1 MAVLS
6 HVGTCAIWRDRT
18 RVGRIEAEEV
28 DGEGYCCICAV
39 RLSIWL
45 FRTPDVLECQQ
56 QYKEPRAILLYVLN
70 PKDPKTAP
78 GIWPDTPRRLLPF
91 IVARLC
97 APDAV
102 VTAQPHVGVGR
113 NGFVAERFVGRDV
126 LPNLTGPPFTVA
138 RDGSLVF
145 AGQDPVQVEREC
157 IVDILSVL
165 EMAENDKHVELPGN
179 EDALRESG
187 MLSNL
192 YQVVEVRR
200 ALESAKRN
208 GLVVPTAAGL
218 RITEKR
224 RNWLRSQFDQGR
236 FERKVAPSSPEQ
248 KPPFGFAPVTR
259 STAH

>member
-1 MAVLS
+1 MAVRS
-6 HVGTCAIWRDRT
+6 DVGTCGIWRDRT
-18 RVGRIEAEEV
+18 RVGRIEAAEV

-39 RLSIWL
+39 QLYIWL
-45 FRTPDVLECQQ
+45 FRTPDVLERQQ
-56 QYKEPRAILLYVLN
+56 QYNEPRAFVLYVLD

-78 GIWPDTPRRLLPF
+78 GIWPDAPPRLLPF

-102 VTAQPHVGVGR
+102 VTAQPHVEVDR

-126 LPNLTGPPFTVA
+126 LPNLTRPPFTVA
-138 RDGSLVF
+138 RDESLVF

-165 EMAENDKHVELPGN
+165 EIAENDRRVDLPRN
-179 EDALRESG
+179 EAALLQSG

-192 YQVVEVRR
+192 YQRAEVDG

-208 GLVVPTAAGL
+208 ALVVPTAAGL
-218 RITEKR
+218 SITDKG
-224 RNWLRSQFDQGR
+224 RNELRYQFEQGFQR
-236 FERKVAPSSPEQ
+236 ALAPSLPTQ
-248 KPPFGFAPVTR
+248 KSLIGFR
-259 STAH
+259 G